1 MKKVVLSLIAIIMV
15 SMSSVSMAS
24 NKGKHHH
31 KGNRTEVIVIHENNR
46 GGNCREYRDRDYR
59 NNDRY
64 YRHDN
69 RRCNDYRDGRRCEV
83 RYKKHKC
90 KGHRCDGYCYEPHH
104 HHHNTNAKVAGAI
117 LGTAAL
123 VLLTTH

>member
-1 MKKVVLSLIAIIMV
+1 
-15 SMSSVSMAS
+15 MSSVSMAS

-31 KGNRTEVIVIHENNR
+31 KGNRTEVIVIHENGR
-46 GGNCREYRDRDYR
+46 DRDCRDYRDRDYR
-59 NNDRY
+59 DRDRY

-69 RRCNDYRDGRRCEV
+69 RRYDDYRDNRRCEV
-83 RYKKHKC
+83 RYKKC
-90 KGHRCDGYCYEPHH
+90 KHHRYYDRCDDCRY
-104 HHHNTNAKVAGAI
+104 HHHNSNAKVAGAI